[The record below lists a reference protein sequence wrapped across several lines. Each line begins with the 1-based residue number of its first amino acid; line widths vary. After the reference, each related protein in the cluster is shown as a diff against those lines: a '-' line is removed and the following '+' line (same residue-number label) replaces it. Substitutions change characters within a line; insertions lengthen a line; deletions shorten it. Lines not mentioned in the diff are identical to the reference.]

1 MEDILSVILHQ
12 KIIVYDNNLPPEIP
26 IYQPNISNVLATS
39 STSQSNSS
47 QSCLHVTFSQLKS
60 WLERAQGF
68 YIANKDWRK
77 LFEVSLGVM
86 NSCGYLRFE
95 RYFRWNGRG

>member
-1 MEDILSVILHQ
+1 MEDILPEILHQ
-12 KIIVYDNNLPPEIP
+12 KIVVHDNLPPEI
-26 IYQPNISNVLATS
+26 QKISNVSTTS

-47 QSCLHVTFSQLKS
+47 QSCLHVTYSQLKS
-60 WLERAQGF
+60 WLERAQGY

-86 NSCGYLRFE
+86 NSCGYLTFE
-95 RYFRWNGRG
+95 RYLHCNGRVN